1 GAMAAAAAAEVALP
15 LFHAADTMMT
25 VLVWQMGSVMLF
37 TALGALFGRITLRF
51 FRIPRPT

>member
-1 GAMAAAAAAEVALP
+1 MAAAAAAEVALP